1 MTINQ
6 GFGKIQTL
14 YQKKKIH
21 YSMDLKEFQ
30 FSTKPYDEIV
40 KLDKNSKSNLI
51 KKQTI
56 INGMIFFL
64 ARVIIYQISR

>member
-14 YQKKKIH
+14 YQKEN
-21 YSMDLKEFQ
+21 SLFDGFERVST
-30 FSTKPYDEIV
+30 STKPYDEII
-40 KLDKNSKSNLI
+40 KLDKKFKI
-51 KKQTI
+51 KFNKKADHNKWNDI
-56 INGMIFFL
+56 FL